1 MVEKLAVAPF
11 RRIEGRRNH
20 RLRHPPAEQSAGA
33 QISGGAA
40 WAGRGGEERLVRAVD
55 RARLR
60 GAGGACCRTGRAL
73 PVRRRFELADICLV
87 PQMYNVRRFNV
98 PLSDYPLLVRADEE
112 GAECI
117 RTRSRPEGELR
128 PILHRERKAFEADG
142 APATLHY
149 QDEVRGSGLWVELEL
164 PIE

>member
-1 MVEKLAVAPF
+1 
-11 RRIEGRRNH
+11 
-20 RLRHPPAEQSAGA
+20 
-33 QISGGAA
+33 
-40 WAGRGGEERLVRAVD
+40 
-55 RARLR
+55 
-60 GAGGACCRTGRAL
+60 
-73 PVRRRFELADICLV
+73 
-87 PQMYNVRRFNV
+87 MYNVRRFNV